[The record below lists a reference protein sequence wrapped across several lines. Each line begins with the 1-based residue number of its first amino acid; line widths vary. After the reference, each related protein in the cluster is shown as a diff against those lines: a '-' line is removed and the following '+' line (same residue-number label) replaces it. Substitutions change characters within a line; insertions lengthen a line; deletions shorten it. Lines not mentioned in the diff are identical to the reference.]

1 MNLSDL
7 RPAEGSKRKPKRVGC
22 GIGSGNGKTAGRG
35 TKGYGAR
42 SGSSIRPGFEGG
54 QMPLV
59 RRTPKRGFNN
69 YNFAKVYQIVNLDSL
84 EFDADF
90 KEGSVITVQELFD
103 HNLVRNISDPVKILG
118 DGEITKP
125 LTIKANAFSK
135 SAAQKIAAAGG
146 TAEVI

>member
-7 RPAEGSKRKPKRVGC
+7 RPAEGAKHKAKRVGC

-35 TKGYGAR
+35 TKGYGSRA
-42 SGSSIRPGFEGG
+42 GSAIRPGFEGG

-69 YNFAKVYQIVNLDSL
+69 YNFAKVYQIANLGDIA
-84 EFDADF
+84 EIF
-90 KEGSVITVQELFD
+90 KEGAVITVNELFAYG
-103 HNLVRNISDPVKILG
+103 LVRNMDTPVKILG
-118 DGEITKP
+118 DGELDKP
-125 LTIKANAFSK
+125 LTIKAEAFSK

>member
-7 RPAEGSKRKPKRVGC
+7 RPAEGAKHKAKRVGC

-35 TKGYGAR
+35 TKGYGSRA
-42 SGSSIRPGFEGG
+42 GSAIRPGFEGG

-69 YNFAKVYQIVNLDSL
+69 YNFAKVYQIANLGDIA
-84 EFDADF
+84 EIF
-90 KEGSVITVQELFD
+90 KEGAVITVNGVFAYG
-103 HNLVRNISDPVKILG
+103 LVRNMDTPVKILG
-118 DGEITKP
+118 DGELDKP
-125 LTIKANAFSK
+125 LTIKAEAFSK